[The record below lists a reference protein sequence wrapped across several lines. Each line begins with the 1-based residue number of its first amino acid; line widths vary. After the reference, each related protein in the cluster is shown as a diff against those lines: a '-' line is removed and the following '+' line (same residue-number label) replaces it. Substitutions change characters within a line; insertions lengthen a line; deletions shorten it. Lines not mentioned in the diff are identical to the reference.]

1 MEVIAQQ
8 VSGASSWLRI
18 LRGLF
23 GARGHEPGIGDF
35 KKKLIEAKVKL
46 QETISKIDE
55 ALNKLKHRDA
65 QLFTSAVKALAS
77 GDEIKASIYAGEVA
91 EIRKIM
97 KTLTTVRYAIEQ
109 VSLRLETME
118 TVEDIGI
125 SIAPLIPV
133 LRNIRDQLVTLIPD
147 VTSNLDEALQ
157 SMQEVV
163 SVTSSMPEKVIIPH
177 TTREAENIL
186 QEARRYAEK
195 ETSIMTGLPE
205 LPSVPQMRN
214 LVDKINAK
222 IMEKLREEEPKQPV
236 SVPMIPRRPSFEEV
250 KKGVLDYIRSHRGF
264 LDVADCAKK
273 LGVEPST
280 IRKALEE
287 LIKEGKIRVIK

>member
-1 MEVIAQQ
+1 M
-8 VSGASSWLRI
+8 RI

-23 GARGHEPGIGDF
+23 GPREREPGIGDF

-65 QLFTSAVKALAS
+65 QLFTSAVKALAG
-77 GDEIKASIYAGEVA
+77 GDEIKASIYASEVA

-163 SVTSSMPEKVIIPH
+163 SVTSSMPEKVMIPH

-195 ETSIMTGLPE
+195 ETSAITGPLE

-222 IMEKLREEEPKQPV
+222 IMEKLREEEKPKQLVPV
-236 SVPMIPRRPSFEEV
+236 PVIPRRPSFEEV

-264 LDVADCAKK
+264 LDVTDCAKK

-280 IRKALEE
+280 IRKALEA
-287 LIKEGKIRVIK
+287 LIREGKIRVVR